1 MVANLIEFCARN
13 RLIVFLCVGGLAVFG
28 WFAML
33 RTPLDALPDLSDTQ
47 VIIYTPWPGRSP
59 NLVEDQVTYPIV
71 TALLSAPKVTVVRG
85 FSDFGFSYVYVL
97 FEDGTDIYWARS
109 RVLEYLNQ
117 IRGKLPEGVN
127 PALGP
132 DATGVGWVY
141 QYALVTGYYS
151 PDYPKGWYELPAN
164 DTSLVMSGRE
174 GEAPAEPARP
184 EPRPPAEVKTESGT
198 RAFASPKDA
207 PASVRSRLVYRRIRK
222 EPGNCPISGKLL
234 VKGQHDLTQLRSL
247 QDWSLR
253 YALAAVE
260 GVAEV
265 ATVGGFVRQYQV
277 TVDPNRLLAL
287 NVPLEKVVESI
298 RKSNND
304 VGGRVVEMAGAEY
317 MVRGLGYIKSLADI
331 EEVVVGADESG
342 TPIYVRDVGEV
353 AFGPDMR
360 RGLAEL
366 NGEGETVGGI
376 VVMRYQENAL
386 NVIRRV
392 ETKIQELRTTLP
404 AGVDFVTVYDRSE
417 LIEQAIGTAT
427 EALWQEMLIVSALIV
442 FILLHFRSALIPI
455 IGLPIA
461 VLIAFIP
468 QSWMGLTINVMS
480 LGGIVIA
487 IGDMV
492 DASIVLVEN
501 SHKRL
506 EEWEREGKKGNR
518 LDVIIASMK
527 EVGPPIFA
535 SLLVMAIAFMPVFTL
550 EAQEGRLFK
559 PLAFTKNFAIA
570 IAAVLAVT
578 LTPALM
584 TLLIRGRIR
593 PEQKH
598 PVTRFLTRL
607 YTPLA
612 RGAIRFRKTT
622 VALALL
628 AALLTLPAF
637 VRLGSEFMP
646 PLEEGSILYMPT
658 TLPGISVT
666 EANKLVQVQDRILKS
681 FPEVQSVFGKAG
693 RAETPTDPAPFS
705 MMETTVVLKP
715 KSQWRPGMTFEKL
728 VAEMDAA
735 MRFPGLTNAWT
746 MPIRARI
753 DMLTT
758 GIRTPIGI
766 KIFGPDLEKIQE
778 IGTHLE
784 HILRDVPGTRSVY
797 AERVQGG
804 YYLDFKVRRRDA
816 ARYGMTVEA
825 VEQIIETA
833 VGGMNVTTTVEG
845 RERYPVNVR
854 YPRDLR
860 ENLDKLQRVLVT
872 TPRGVQVPIA
882 LLADLELKTGPA
894 MIRDEDGMLTGYVF
908 VDVVGRD
915 LGSYVNEA
923 KQAVAEKLPA
933 YPGYRLT
940 WSGQYEF
947 MERVAERLKFFVPL
961 TLGIIFLLYFFT
973 FRSVT
978 ETCIVMLS
986 VPFAL
991 LGGIWSLYLLEYNLS
1006 IAVWVGLIA
1015 LAGIA
1020 AETASIMIVYLD
1032 EEYRRR
1038 VAAGRMNSMQD
1049 LFEAVLEG
1057 TAQRLRPMMMTVGAN
1072 VFGLMPVMW
1081 AAGTGADTMKRIA
1094 APLIGGLLSA
1104 VLLTLV
1110 ILPAIYTIW
1119 KGFEVRRRAR
1129 E

>member
-1 MVANLIEFCARN
+1 MLSRVIEFSARN
-13 RLIVFLCVGGLAVFG
+13 RFLIVVLIIAIVAGGLWAIYN
-28 WFAML
+28 
-33 RTPLDALPDLSDTQ
+33 TPLDAIPDLSDVQ
-47 VIIYTPWPGRSP
+47 VIVYTQWEDRSP
-59 NLVEDQVTYPIV
+59 DIIEDQVTYPIV
-71 TALLSAPKVTVVRG
+71 TQLLSAPKVKVVRANS
-85 FSDFGFSYVYVL
+85 FFGFSLVYVI

-1057 TAQRLRPMMMTVGAN
+1057 TAQRLRPMMMTVG
-1072 VFGLMPVMW
+1072 
-1081 AAGTGADTMKRIA
+1081 
-1094 APLIGGLLSA
+1094 
-1104 VLLTLV
+1104 
-1110 ILPAIYTIW
+1110 
-1119 KGFEVRRRAR
+1119 
-1129 E
+1129 